1 MTTQILLLPSGN
13 NSDSWPELLMETV
26 SAWNL
31 EHSIRTRN
39 VALKGIL
46 NKYYNRMWRNT
57 KRNYLRSILSGLEMI
72 HISWINLHKNIYL
85 NPIHLVPIEFFWR
98 RNIYICTTFSS
109 KTLYFLRQEAS
120 TGTRNI
126 ALKRNIG
133 RHKANITFCRGAQ
146 NNAEVSD
153 KFKSKRFLKKVKSK
167 SEYFHTT
174 QKTLKNEYDV
184 CDSSR
189 HH

>member
-1 MTTQILLLPSGN
+1 MS
-13 NSDSWPELLMETV
+13 
-26 SAWNL
+26 
-31 EHSIRTRN
+31 
-39 VALKGIL
+39 
-46 NKYYNRMWRNT
+46 
-57 KRNYLRSILSGLEMI
+57 
-72 HISWINLHKNIYL
+72 
-85 NPIHLVPIEFFWR
+85 FFLR
-98 RNIYICTTFSS
+98 RNIYFFLQLFP
-109 KTLYFLRQEAS
+109 KTSYFLRQEAS

-126 ALKRNIG
+126 ASKENIE
-133 RHKANITFCRGAQ
+133 RYKANITFCRGAQ

-153 KFKSKRFLKKVKSK
+153 KFKSKHFLKKVKSK

>member
-1 MTTQILLLPSGN
+1 MTAQILLLPSGN

-46 NKYYNRMWRNT
+46 NKHYNRICRNT
-57 KRNYLRSILSGLEMI
+57 KWNYLRSIFSGLEMI
-72 HISWINLHKNIYL
+72 HISWINLHKKHISKSSSSCSNW
-85 NPIHLVPIEFFWR
+85 VFWR
-98 RNIYICTTFSS
+98 RYIYICTTFPS
-109 KTLYFLRQEAS
+109 KSLYFLRQEAS

-126 ALKRNIG
+126 ALKENIE
-133 RHKANITFCRGAQ
+133 RQKANITFCRGAQ

-153 KFKSKRFLKKVKSK
+153 
-167 SEYFHTT
+167 
-174 QKTLKNEYDV
+174 
-184 CDSSR
+184 
-189 HH
+189 